1 MFVGCATV
9 REHPA
14 DRPAVGQPT
23 ATAGRYTHDAVTPG
37 LAVITFVFDPYVSVA
52 GRSLRLETL
61 ALAVAI
67 LAGIILAARI
77 AGRTPASHLEPS
89 WRLRRDDLLFIAL
102 GIVPGAVVGGR
113 VGYALLHTAYYG
125 VHPGDL
131 LDPAQGALELGL
143 AVVGGVVTGSYVARL
158 LDAPVGRWL
167 HAATLP
173 VLMTIGLGKVAQA
186 LGGSGQGA
194 PSDASWATAYVGPG
208 PWGSIAPAIAAYPS
222 QLLEAA
228 ATGAVLLVVV
238 LLLAAGRLRTPDG
251 RTFFVALGLWALVRA
266 IVATTWRD
274 ETVAG
279 GLRAGQWIALAIA
292 IASVGIVA
300 VILRAAGRAD
310 RIEAERA
317 GLRWPDREQPP
328 AV

>member
-1 MFVGCATV
+1 MFVGYTTAC
-9 REHPA
+9 EHPA

-23 ATAGRYTHDAVTPG
+23 AAAGRYTHDAVTPG
-37 LAVITFVFDPYVSVA
+37 LAVITLAFDPYVSVA

-67 LAGIILAARI
+67 LAGILLAARI
-77 AGRTPASHLEPS
+77 AGRTPASHLEPA

-113 VGYALLHTAYYG
+113 AGYALLHTAYYAA
-125 VHPGDL
+125 HPGDL
-131 LDPAQGALELGL
+131 LDPGQGALELGL
-143 AVVGGVVTGSYVARL
+143 AIVGGILTGAYVARL

-173 VLMTIGLGKVAQA
+173 VLLTIGLGKAAQA

-194 PSDASWATAYVGPG
+194 PSDASWATAYGGPG

-228 ATGAVLLVVV
+228 ATAVVVLLVVV
-238 LLLAAGRLRTPDG
+238 LLAAGRLRTPDG
-251 RTFFVALGLWALVRA
+251 RTFFVALGLWALARA

-274 ETVAG
+274 ETVAV

-292 IASVGIVA
+292 IGSVGILA
-300 VILRAAGRAD
+300 VILRGAGRAE
-310 RIEAERA
+310 RMEAERS

-328 AV
+328 AI